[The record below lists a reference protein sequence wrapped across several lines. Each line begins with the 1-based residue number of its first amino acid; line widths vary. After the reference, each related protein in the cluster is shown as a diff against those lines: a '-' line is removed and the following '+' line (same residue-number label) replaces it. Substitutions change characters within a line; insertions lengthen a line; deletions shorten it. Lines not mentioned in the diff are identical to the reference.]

1 MPSSWNGKNHFH
13 LCGRELD
20 QIGALERFKRD
31 SHSLGHFWSMVAS
44 TPGEERIFFQFFSSS
59 FFFLTEFFFPQRITD
74 TLFNFYFLLSLFL
87 FCSIRRTQWQS
98 PQSIYRWLVRLSLPR
113 RCNLLITP
121 LASCSLLCF
130 AMGNSSLA
138 PAIRQISQTTGSVG
152 AFQHQ
157 LLSPN

>member
-13 LCGRELD
+13 LCGREPD

-31 SHSLGHFWSMVAS
+31 SHSLGHLWSMVAS
-44 TPGEERIFFQFFSSS
+44 TPGEESNLSVFFFFLWEFMFFFSSPPCAFRRHYLIFISLS
-59 FFFLTEFFFPQRITD
+59 F
-74 TLFNFYFLLSLFL
+74 

-98 PQSIYRWLVRLSLPR
+98 PQSIYRWLVRLSPPL

-121 LASCSLLCF
+121 LASCSSLCF
-130 AMGNSSLA
+130 AMGNSFLA
-138 PAIRQISQTTGSVG
+138 RGIRQISPTMGSVG

>member
-13 LCGRELD
+13 LCGREPD

-31 SHSLGHFWSMVAS
+31 SHSLGHLWSLAAS
-44 TPGEERIFFQFFSSS
+44 THGEDSYLSVFLGSL
-59 FFFLTEFFFPQRITD
+59 FFLCA
-74 TLFNFYFLLSLFL
+74 FLGNNLIFIFLSL

-98 PQSIYRWLVRLSLPR
+98 PQSIYRWLERLSPPL

-121 LASCSLLCF
+121 LASCSLSCF
-130 AMGNSSLA
+130 AMGNSFHA
-138 PAIRQISQTTGSVG
+138 RGIRQISRTTGSVG
-152 AFQHQ
+152 AFRHQ